1 MGRMRSSAS
10 LRWFRDGPGRRGCG
24 RARHEAE
31 DSVRVE
37 VGLCFALA
45 FGIAVSRLSLVDY
58 LLVSAKEPTPR
69 ERLDLLQ
76 GTLDMLVLRTLVF
89 GPRHGHE
96 ISTTIQQQ
104 SDDEL
109 LVDHGSLY
117 PALQRLQR
125 KGWIVTKWGISDNNR
140 RAKFYTLTRTGRK
153 QLIAETSKWERL
165 TRAVA
170 GVLKPTAEE
179 ETP

>member
-1 MGRMRSSAS
+1 
-10 LRWFRDGPGRRGCG
+10 
-24 RARHEAE
+24 
-31 DSVRVE
+31 
-37 VGLCFALA
+37 
-45 FGIAVSRLSLVDY
+45 
-58 LLVSAKEPTPR
+58 VSAKEPTPR

-125 KGWIVTKWGISDNNR
+125 KGWTIAKWGVSENNR
-140 RAKFYTLTRTGRK
+140 RAKYYSLTRAGRK
-153 QLIAETSKWERL
+153 QLVAETSKWERL
-165 TRAVA
+165 ARAVA
-170 GVLKPTAEE
+170 SILKPAGEGE
-179 ETP
+179 AP